1 MFDRRNI
8 LGIPLDNLTMEST
21 LEKIFNELDAQNS
34 NNPPKYIA
42 TVNVDFIVNTLSFSY
57 KNISD
62 PFLYKIL
69 QESFLVTADGMPL
82 VWTSKLLGNSIS
94 GRVTGSDLIPR
105 LVEECAKKNKS
116 IFLLGGKEEVNAK
129 AKEILYAKSPS
140 LKIVGTYSS
149 IIKIEK
155 AYPLQEEELD
165 KKIIEEI
172 NSSKADILLIAL
184 GNPKQEYWYY
194 KNAHR
199 LKVKLAI
206 GIGGTLDFISGNI
219 KRAPKWMQ
227 RFGLEWIY
235 RFMQEPSRMWKRY
248 TKDIGLFLSLISLP
262 ILYYNIMRILYSNQ
276 SNSFDLKEEDKT
288 LKVTLPK
295 NFNKAATLLLHEQIK
310 ITNYTNIEFQ
320 FGNVKVIDNLSLA
333 YLFSIISESKKKNIK
348 IEFKKVSRKVR
359 SFFLF
364 NRLLPTFSEV
374 IVL

>member
-8 LGIPLDNLTMEST
+8 LGIPLDNLTMETT
-21 LEKIFNELDAQNS
+21 LEKIFSELDAQNK

-57 KNISD
+57 RKISD
-62 PFLYKIL
+62 ALLYKIL

-82 VWTSKLLGNSIS
+82 VWASKLLGNSIS

-129 AKEILYAKSPS
+129 AKDILYAKSPT
-140 LKIVGTYSS
+140 LKIVGAYSS
-149 IIKIEK
+149 LIKIDKEN
-155 AYPLQEEELD
+155 PLQEEELD
-165 KKIIEEI
+165 RKIIEEI

-194 KNAHR
+194 KNSHL
-199 LKVKLAI
+199 LKTKIAI

-227 RFGLEWIY
+227 RFGLEWIF
-235 RFMQEPSRMWKRY
+235 RFLQEPSRMWKRY

-262 ILYYNIMRILYSNQ
+262 ILYYNIMRILYINR
-276 SNSFDLKEEDKT
+276 SNSFELKKEDEK
-288 LKVTLPK
+288 LIVILPEK
-295 NFNKAATLLLHEQIK
+295 FTQAATSLLLGQIELAK
-310 ITNYTNIEFQ
+310 YKNIEFQ
-320 FGNVKVIDNLSLA
+320 FGNVKLIDNLSLA
-333 YLFSIISESKKKNIK
+333 YLFYIISESKKRNIK
-348 IEFKKVSRKVR
+348 IEFKKISRKVR

-364 NRLLPTFSEV
+364 NRLLPTFKEV
-374 IVL
+374 IDL